1 MGIRRFRFLEDTL
14 MNLNMSGR
22 YLNIIF
28 LFVTIIGG
36 IIFGFITKGLLH
48 LLRVSVSN
56 WLIFLTSIVLVGF
69 LLGIIAISFQ

>member
-1 MGIRRFRFLEDTL
+1 
-14 MNLNMSGR
+14 MSGR